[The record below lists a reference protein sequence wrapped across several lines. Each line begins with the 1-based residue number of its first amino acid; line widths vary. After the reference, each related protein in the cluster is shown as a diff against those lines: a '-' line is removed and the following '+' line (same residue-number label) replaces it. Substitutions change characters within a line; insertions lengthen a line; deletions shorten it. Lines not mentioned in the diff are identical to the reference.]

1 MNTFLPANMLTNK
14 DKVISLRDDTV
25 KVSDENA
32 DRTTMVRP
40 PSSSYSARVKV
51 HIKPL
56 GIKFV
61 EKIDSSACPTIRD
74 FVERQLWKVQE
85 IRGKEIRVYVE
96 EFGNEEEGYELFG
109 DTETCVLKPDELL
122 TVKLVSDDTKKQ
134 KKVKTV
140 ERTRKTK
147 KVTSTTRMVDFYEE
161 GKKKRKKGEEENAE
175 KDSSSEDE
183 DGENE
188 SKEKAS
194 MGLCFRKAVTL
205 DDFLDGYNTQVNLPP
220 KRVLALTKAEKSK
233 RSSYINYWKPFARI
247 FSDAL
252 SDFETLFGDKAGEYI
267 GEFELAME
275 EALVISAEQASMRAG
290 EQKRWKPV
298 ASAFISAS
306 AETRETMR
314 TSWNLKGIMN
324 QMHNQIVHSA
334 IVRAGAKGIHAKDIL
349 SEREKVKLNTVRAV
363 QLKGMQQGIYKR
375 VSPGTY
381 AITSKGSEKVIKKM
395 KNSPNSVLTISTP
408 TNAKNFT
415 TIKSPLT
422 TQRKLLTTDDI
433 SSRLTGKMISV
444 KFEDPPE
451 WFVATVLSFDVIEQ
465 KSSLFYQDGDRE
477 LLNMAKACRKGQLSW
492 VVHGDNGT
500 SKTHYRL
507 PPPSPIT
514 DSEKAQR
521 ALERLRSYIK
531 SLNGTLP
538 EGWND
543 VDIHYYRN
551 GVSENYFISPE
562 GKKYKGPRAVAKALN
577 LL

>member
-25 KVSDENA
+25 KVSDEIK
-32 DRTTMVRP
+32 P

-96 EFGNEEEGYELFG
+96 DFGNEEEGYELFG

-134 KKVKTV
+134 KKAKTV

-161 GKKKRKKGEEENAE
+161 GKKKRKN
-175 KDSSSEDE
+175 
-183 DGENE
+183 
-188 SKEKAS
+188 AS
-194 MGLCFRKAVTL
+194 MGLRFQQAVTL

-220 KRVLALTKAEKSK
+220 KRVLALTTAEKSK

-247 FSDAL
+247 FRDAL
-252 SDFETLFGDKAGEYI
+252 SDFETLFGDKAGEHI

-275 EALVISAEQASMRAG
+275 EALVLSAGTLGQIESKQTS

-306 AETRETMR
+306 AETREKMR

-324 QMHNQIVHSA
+324 QMH
-334 IVRAGAKGIHAKDIL
+334 
-349 SEREKVKLNTVRAV
+349 
-363 QLKGMQQGIYKR
+363 LK
-375 VSPGTY
+375 TF
-381 AITSKGSEKVIKKM
+381 T
-395 KNSPNSVLTISTP
+395 LT
-408 TNAKNFT
+408 
-415 TIKSPLT
+415 
-422 TQRKLLTTDDI
+422 
-433 SSRLTGKMISV
+433 
-444 KFEDPPE
+444 
-451 WFVATVLSFDVIEQ
+451 
-465 KSSLFYQDGDRE
+465 
-477 LLNMAKACRKGQLSW
+477 
-492 VVHGDNGT
+492 
-500 SKTHYRL
+500 
-507 PPPSPIT
+507 
-514 DSEKAQR
+514 
-521 ALERLRSYIK
+521 
-531 SLNGTLP
+531 
-538 EGWND
+538 
-543 VDIHYYRN
+543 
-551 GVSENYFISPE
+551 
-562 GKKYKGPRAVAKALN
+562 
-577 LL
+577 

>member
-25 KVSDENA
+25 KVSDEIK
-32 DRTTMVRP
+32 P

-134 KKVKTV
+134 KKAKTV

-161 GKKKRKKGEEENAE
+161 GKKKRKKREEENAE

-188 SKEKAS
+188 S
-194 MGLCFRKAVTL
+194 
-205 DDFLDGYNTQVNLPP
+205 
-220 KRVLALTKAEKSK
+220 
-233 RSSYINYWKPFARI
+233 I
-247 FSDAL
+247 
-252 SDFETLFGDKAGEYI
+252 
-267 GEFELAME
+267 
-275 EALVISAEQASMRAG
+275 
-290 EQKRWKPV
+290 
-298 ASAFISAS
+298 
-306 AETRETMR
+306 
-314 TSWNLKGIMN
+314 LK
-324 QMHNQIVHSA
+324 HQIVHSA
-334 IVRAGAKGIHAKDIL
+334 IVRAGAKGIHAKDL

-363 QLKGMQQGIYKR
+363 QLKGMQEGIYKR

-395 KNSPNSVLTISTP
+395 KNEEYI
-408 TNAKNFT
+408 
-415 TIKSPLT
+415 
-422 TQRKLLTTDDI
+422 
-433 SSRLTGKMISV
+433 
-444 KFEDPPE
+444 
-451 WFVATVLSFDVIEQ
+451 IE
-465 KSSLFYQDGDRE
+465 
-477 LLNMAKACRKGQLSW
+477 
-492 VVHGDNGT
+492 T
-500 SKTHYRL
+500 
-507 PPPSPIT
+507 
-514 DSEKAQR
+514 
-521 ALERLRSYIK
+521 
-531 SLNGTLP
+531 
-538 EGWND
+538 
-543 VDIHYYRN
+543 
-551 GVSENYFISPE
+551 
-562 GKKYKGPRAVAKALN
+562 
-577 LL
+577 

>member
-14 DKVISLRDDTV
+14 DKVISLRYDTV

-32 DRTTMVRP
+32 GTMIKTPVA
-40 PSSSYSARVKV
+40 SYSARVKV

-96 EFGNEEEGYELFG
+96 EEGNEEEGYELFG

-134 KKVKTV
+134 KKAKTV

-161 GKKKRKKGEEENAE
+161 GKKKRQKGEEENAE
-175 KDSSSEDE
+175 KHSSSEDE

-188 SKEKAS
+188 S
-194 MGLCFRKAVTL
+194 
-205 DDFLDGYNTQVNLPP
+205 
-220 KRVLALTKAEKSK
+220 
-233 RSSYINYWKPFARI
+233 I
-247 FSDAL
+247 
-252 SDFETLFGDKAGEYI
+252 
-267 GEFELAME
+267 
-275 EALVISAEQASMRAG
+275 
-290 EQKRWKPV
+290 
-298 ASAFISAS
+298 
-306 AETRETMR
+306 
-314 TSWNLKGIMN
+314 LK
-324 QMHNQIVHSA
+324 HQIVHSA
-334 IVRAGAKGIHAKDIL
+334 IVRAGATGIHAMDL
-349 SEREKVKLNTVRAV
+349 SAREKVNLNTVRAV
-363 QLKGMQQGIYKR
+363 QLKGMQEGIYKR

-422 TQRKLLTTDDI
+422 TRRKLLTTDDI

>member
-1 MNTFLPANMLTNK
+1 MSLHSAIKYLESPLGENESTRTMNTFLPANMLTNK

-85 IRGKEIRVYVE
+85 IRGKEIKIYVE
-96 EFGNEEEGYELFG
+96 EEGNEEEGYELFG

-134 KKVKTV
+134 KKAKTV

-161 GKKKRKKGEEENAE
+161 GKKKRKKGEEESAE

-188 SKEKAS
+188 S
-194 MGLCFRKAVTL
+194 
-205 DDFLDGYNTQVNLPP
+205 
-220 KRVLALTKAEKSK
+220 
-233 RSSYINYWKPFARI
+233 I
-247 FSDAL
+247 
-252 SDFETLFGDKAGEYI
+252 
-267 GEFELAME
+267 
-275 EALVISAEQASMRAG
+275 
-290 EQKRWKPV
+290 
-298 ASAFISAS
+298 
-306 AETRETMR
+306 
-314 TSWNLKGIMN
+314 LK
-324 QMHNQIVHSA
+324 HQIVHSA
-334 IVRAGAKGIHAKDIL
+334 IVRAGAKGIHAKDL

-363 QLKGMQQGIYKR
+363 QLKGMQEGIYKR

-562 GKKYKGPRAVAKALN
+562 GRKYKGPRAVAKALN

>member
-1 MNTFLPANMLTNK
+1 M
-14 DKVISLRDDTV
+14 
-25 KVSDENA
+25 
-32 DRTTMVRP
+32 
-40 PSSSYSARVKV
+40 
-51 HIKPL
+51 
-56 GIKFV
+56 
-61 EKIDSSACPTIRD
+61 
-74 FVERQLWKVQE
+74 
-85 IRGKEIRVYVE
+85 E
-96 EFGNEEEGYELFG
+96 EEGNEEEGYELFG

-134 KKVKTV
+134 KKAKTV

-161 GKKKRKKGEEENAE
+161 GKKKHKKGEEENTE

-188 SKEKAS
+188 S
-194 MGLCFRKAVTL
+194 
-205 DDFLDGYNTQVNLPP
+205 
-220 KRVLALTKAEKSK
+220 
-233 RSSYINYWKPFARI
+233 I
-247 FSDAL
+247 
-252 SDFETLFGDKAGEYI
+252 
-267 GEFELAME
+267 
-275 EALVISAEQASMRAG
+275 
-290 EQKRWKPV
+290 
-298 ASAFISAS
+298 
-306 AETRETMR
+306 
-314 TSWNLKGIMN
+314 LK
-324 QMHNQIVHSA
+324 HQIVHSA
-334 IVRAGAKGIHAKDIL
+334 IVRAGAKGIHAKDL

-363 QLKGMQQGIYKR
+363 QLKGMQEGIYKR

>member
-14 DKVISLRDDTV
+14 DKVISLRDDSAN
-25 KVSDENA
+25 VSDENA
-32 DRTTMVRP
+32 GTTMVKP

-96 EFGNEEEGYELFG
+96 EEGNEEEGYELFG

-122 TVKLVSDDTKKQ
+122 
-134 KKVKTV
+134 
-140 ERTRKTK
+140 
-147 KVTSTTRMVDFYEE
+147 MVDFYEE
-161 GKKKRKKGEEENAE
+161 GKKKRQKGEEENAE
-175 KDSSSEDE
+175 KHSSSEDE

-188 SKEKAS
+188 S
-194 MGLCFRKAVTL
+194 
-205 DDFLDGYNTQVNLPP
+205 
-220 KRVLALTKAEKSK
+220 
-233 RSSYINYWKPFARI
+233 I
-247 FSDAL
+247 
-252 SDFETLFGDKAGEYI
+252 
-267 GEFELAME
+267 
-275 EALVISAEQASMRAG
+275 
-290 EQKRWKPV
+290 
-298 ASAFISAS
+298 
-306 AETRETMR
+306 
-314 TSWNLKGIMN
+314 LK
-324 QMHNQIVHSA
+324 HQIVHSA
-334 IVRAGAKGIHAKDIL
+334 IVRAGAKGIHAKDL

-363 QLKGMQQGIYKR
+363 QLKGMQEGIYKR

-444 KFEDPPE
+444 KFEEPPE

-492 VVHGDNGT
+492 VLHGDNGT

-562 GKKYKGPRAVAKALN
+562 GKKYKGLRAVAKALN